1 MNDLDAKAANVLGAV
16 GLLVAGAVREAV
28 TGVVG
33 AGGVLG
39 EALIAIKDQP
49 GRTADWLA
57 SVLRISQPGSAH
69 LVRRLT
75 EAGWVARGTARDG
88 RSRPLRLTEAG
99 ERVAADALAARQA
112 VLAQLSER
120 LTRRQ
125 RQELVEIADALLGPE
140 ARTEQLLAELCR
152 LCDRD
157 SCPRCP
163 VHAGWLRVCGRDGG
177 GWDGGDS

>member
-75 EAGWVARGTARDG
+75 GAGWVERDTGRDG

-99 ERVAADALAARQA
+99 ERVAAEALAARQQ
-112 VLAQLSER
+112 VLAGLAGRLSEQQ
-120 LTRRQ
+120 RR
-125 RQELVEIADALLGPE
+125 ELVGIAEALLAPE
-140 ARTEQLLAELCR
+140 ARSEQLLAELCR
-152 LCDRD
+152 LCDRA

-163 VHAGWLRVCGRDGG
+163 VHTGWLRACGREAGRWG
-177 GWDGGDS
+177 GGDS